1 MWVQKKQMTSVS
13 RREGLKILS
22 ALGIAS
28 SMPKI
33 LTASP
38 ADVSSLIDEITDGK
52 GAEVSDIYL
61 DLPEIAENGNQV
73 KVSFEIES
81 PMTPDSYVKKVYIFA
96 DGNPAPRVAEF
107 TFTPQMGMCGAT
119 TRMRLAKTQDVH
131 LLAEFSDGSF
141 ATNNATVKV
150 TIGGC
155 GG

>member
-1 MWVQKKQMTSVS
+1 MWLQKKQMRLVS
-13 RREGLKILS
+13 RRDGLKILS
-22 ALGIAS
+22 ALGIAALT
-28 SMPKI
+28 PKI

-38 ADVSSLIDEITDGK
+38 SDVSSLIDEITNGK
-52 GAEVSDIYL
+52 GAKVSDIYL

-81 PMTPDSYVKKVYIFA
+81 PMTPDTHVKKVYIFA

-107 TFTPQMGMCGAT
+107 TFTPQMGLCAAT

-131 LLAEFSDGSF
+131 LLAEFSDGSY
-141 ATNNATVKV
+141 ATTKATVKV

>member
-1 MWVQKKQMTSVS
+1 MKIRLLRPIH
-13 RREGLKILS
+13 RREALAFLGVAGASLALS
-22 ALGIAS
+22 GVTLAG
-28 SMPKI
+28 P
-33 LTASP
+33 
-38 ADVSSLIDEITDGK
+38 
-52 GAEVSDIYL
+52 AEVAARVNDIAGGTAGDDTLIML

-107 TFTPQMGMCGAT
+107 TFTPRMGICSAT

-131 LLAEFSDGSF
+131 LLAEFSDGVY
-141 ATNNATVKV
+141 ATTKATVKV

>member
-1 MWVQKKQMTSVS
+1 MWGQKKEIRLIS
-13 RREGLKILS
+13 RRDGLKILS
-22 ALGIAS
+22 ALGIIAVT
-28 SMPKI
+28 PKV
-33 LTASP
+33 LVASP
-38 ADVSSLIDEITDGK
+38 TDVSSLIDEITKGK
-52 GAEVSDIYL
+52 HAEGSDIYL

-81 PMTPDSYVKKVYIFA
+81 SMTPESHVKKVYIFA

-107 TFTPQMGMCGAT
+107 TFTPRMGMCGAT

-131 LLAEFSDGSF
+131 LLAEFSDGSY
-141 ATNNATVKV
+141 ATTKATVKV

>member
-1 MWVQKKQMTSVS
+1 MSVQKKQLRLLS
-13 RREGLKILS
+13 RRDSLKIVS
-22 ALGIAS
+22 ALGITAVT
-28 SMPKI
+28 PNI
-33 LTASP
+33 LAASP
-38 ADVSSLIDEITDGK
+38 ADISSLIDEITNGK
-52 GAEVSDIYL
+52 GAEVSNIYL

-81 PMTPDSYVKKVYIFA
+81 PMTPESHVKKVYIFA

-107 TFTPQMGMCGAT
+107 TFTPRMGLCAAT

-131 LLAEFSDGSF
+131 LLAEFSDGSY
-141 ATNNATVKV
+141 TTTRATVKV